1 MKPPAAAFRESAA
14 AMSSTSRTVRANI
27 FFAEKDQAL
36 REDVHRLGEIVGEI
50 VREQGGEAL
59 FDLVETGRKAAI
71 AHREGDTAA
80 YGELKA
86 LLGALAP
93 STARDFIR
101 AFSTYFQMVN
111 MAEKVHRLRRR
122 RAYLRDTST
131 PQPFGF
137 LDIFQRLKADGV
149 GADEIERVINTV
161 HVQPVFTALPTEVTR
176 RTLLR
181 KEHSIARH
189 LVEMMDPYLTP
200 QELEAHLGQIRQEMT
215 TGWQTSEH
223 PEEGIRLRDEAEH
236 VLFFLTDVLYRMIPP
251 FYESLESAL
260 AATFPGARIRVPI
273 LVRFGSWVGGDMD
286 GNPHVTAKS
295 IRETLARQRKL
306 ALDLYYRE
314 CQELAGHLSQGAS
327 RVGVSE
333 DLERKSQLYAGHF
346 PEAASSLPARHRQMP
361 YRAFLKL
368 VGARLH
374 ATYEDAAFPYESPD
388 EFIADLDLIADSLR
402 ANKGRNAGLFAVRR
416 LLRRARTFGFYIA
429 ALDIRQNALV
439 HRRVIG
445 EALQEEG
452 WLSRDSPERTRRLAE
467 ALERRESPLG
477 ELSSEGRR
485 TLAIFQSIAHCRR
498 KYGRDAIG
506 PYIVS
511 MAHGPDDVLSVLL
524 LAKWGHLGPKGG
536 AVPLDIAPLFETV
549 EDVERAPEIMDKLLS
564 DERYRAHL
572 AGRGHQQIVML
583 GYSDSHRDG
592 GFAAARWSLHE
603 AQQALVQTAATHGIG
618 LTLFHGRGATLSR
631 SGGRM
636 HEAVLAAPHG
646 AIAGRLRLT
655 EQGETINAKYGLRG
669 IAMRSLEQ
677 TLSAVLLVT
686 ARPAAQHPSE
696 ARWRV
701 IMEDIAGASRGAY
714 QSLLYESGDFIS
726 YFRAATPIDVIERI
740 GSTSERAEH
749 LGDAPPEEPHAALWM
764 FAWTQNRCLLPS
776 WYGVATGLK
785 AAIDKHG
792 EDVLVE
798 MFEEWHFF
806 RVLLGD
812 VGAAL
817 AKADLDIAALYSR
830 LAGPRHEQFFPMIRN
845 EYKSCVDLVL
855 RLSRQRELLEASRIL
870 RRAIRLR
877 NPYVDPMSF
886 LQVDLLERWRTAGRQ
901 NDAVLQAL
909 TASINGIAHAM
920 QTTG

>member
-1 MKPPAAAFRESAA
+1 M
-14 AMSSTSRTVRANI
+14 
-27 FFAEKDQAL
+27 
-36 REDVHRLGEIVGEI
+36 
-50 VREQGGEAL
+50 
-59 FDLVETGRKAAI
+59 
-71 AHREGDTAA
+71 
-80 YGELKA
+80 
-86 LLGALAP
+86 
-93 STARDFIR
+93 
-101 AFSTYFQMVN
+101 
-111 MAEKVHRLRRR
+111 
-122 RAYLRDTST
+122 
-131 PQPFGF
+131 
-137 LDIFQRLKADGV
+137 
-149 GADEIERVINTV
+149 
-161 HVQPVFTALPTEVTR
+161 
-176 RTLLR
+176 
-181 KEHSIARH
+181 
-189 LVEMMDPYLTP
+189 
-200 QELEAHLGQIRQEMT
+200 
-215 TGWQTSEH
+215 
-223 PEEGIRLRDEAEH
+223 
-236 VLFFLTDVLYRMIPP
+236 
-251 FYESLESAL
+251 
-260 AATFPGARIRVPI
+260 
-273 LVRFGSWVGGDMD
+273 
-286 GNPHVTAKS
+286 
-295 IRETLARQRKL
+295 
-306 ALDLYYRE
+306 
-314 CQELAGHLSQGAS
+314 SQGAS

-346 PEAASSLPARHRQMP
+346 QEAASSLPARHRQMP

-388 EFIADLDLIADSLR
+388 EFVADLDLIADSLR

-416 LLRRARTFGFYIA
+416 FLRRARTFGFYIA

-452 WLSRDSPERTRRLAE
+452 WLSRDSAERTRRLAE

-485 TLAIFQSIAHCRR
+485 TLAIFQTIAHCRR

-511 MAHGPDDVLSVLL
+511 MAHGADDVLSVLL
-524 LAKWGHLGPKGG
+524 LAKWGHLGPKGA

-603 AQQALVQTAATHGIG
+603 AQQALVQTAATHRIG

-686 ARPAAQHPSE
+686 ARPPAQHPSE
-696 ARWRV
+696 ARWRA

-785 AAIDKHG
+785 AAIEKHG
-792 EDVLVE
+792 EDALVE